1 MEDDKFDVKAL
12 VTAKEGI
19 ESADNRAFS
28 GAKGAVHIDRIDALN
43 G

>member
-1 MEDDKFDVKAL
+1 MEDDKFDVKPM

-19 ESADNRAFS
+19 ESTDNRTFS
-28 GAKGAVHIDRIDALN
+28 GAKGAIHIDGIDALH